1 MESWR
6 SSSQSCEIQ
15 WKLSILQS
23 ETVRPVTEWQ
33 QAPYF
38 AWGIFRPVPNFWPK
52 RFQNFC
58 PGKCV
63 LAAILDFSMRYQCCV
78 TFGAVEK
85 QGMVSASQNLSM
97 MYLRVCE
104 FNISKQNKHLF
115 FSFNQEYTYKIRKC
129 RFLANFST

>member
-1 MESWR
+1 M
-6 SSSQSCEIQ
+6 
-15 WKLSILQS
+15 
-23 ETVRPVTEWQ
+23 TGPVTEWQ

-63 LAAILDFSMRYQCCV
+63 LAAILDFSMRYQRCV

-104 FNISKQNKHLF
+104 FNILKQNKHLF
-115 FSFNQEYTYKIRKC
+115 FHFYRNVLTNLENVDFSQFFSVFQNSGLYTAYSIFQNMVC
-129 RFLANFST
+129 LE